1 MKISYYG
8 HSCFKIKCQDLT
20 LLIDP
25 YDNTIGLK
33 VPKVRADAVLV
44 THNHHDHNNASVAGK
59 DAIIIKGP
67 GEYEIKGTFIYGK
80 EAFHDNQNGTER
92 GVITMYLIEDE
103 KVRIAHL
110 GDMGQKQL
118 TKDQLEFLD
127 KVDVLLIPVG
137 GEYTINGSE
146 ASSIINDIEPRIVI
160 PMHYNT
166 PGLKLSKTLDKVDNF
181 VKEIG
186 LSPENLDELKVTHD
200 NLPSSELRLII
211 LKSQ

>member
-1 MKISYYG
+1 MKISSYG
-8 HSCFKIKCQDLT
+8 HSCFKIKCKDLT

-33 VPKVRADAVLV
+33 APKTKADAVLV
-44 THNHHDHNNASVAGK
+44 THDHRDHNNVGAAGK
-59 DAIIIKGP
+59 EAIVINGP

-80 EAFHDNQNGTER
+80 EANHDNKDGVER
-92 GVITMYLIEDE
+92 GVMTMYLIEDE
-103 KVRIAHL
+103 KVRVAHL
-110 GDMGQKQL
+110 GDLGQKQL

-127 KVDVLLIPVG
+127 NVDVLLIPVG
-137 GEYTINGSE
+137 GEYTINSSE
-146 ASSIINDIEPRIVI
+146 AINIINDIEPRIVI
-160 PMHYNT
+160 PMHYNV

-186 LSPENLDELKVTHD
+186 LTPENLDELKVTHD
-200 NLPSSELRLII
+200 SLPSSELRLVT

>member
-118 TKDQLEFLD
+118 TKDQ
-127 KVDVLLIPVG
+127 
-137 GEYTINGSE
+137 
-146 ASSIINDIEPRIVI
+146 
-160 PMHYNT
+160 
-166 PGLKLSKTLDKVDNF
+166 
-181 VKEIG
+181 
-186 LSPENLDELKVTHD
+186 
-200 NLPSSELRLII
+200 
-211 LKSQ
+211 